1 MAPRA
6 LGENAAASKKRKQQS
21 TLSRFFATNKK
32 SASRRPAEEK
42 EQEETTSKE
51 KAGDSNAAVSGKD
64 AIDEALAS
72 ENLELQRARTK
83 REEITII
90 HSASSSAAANS
101 RCSGDAEAETESS
114 EDSPANTEGLAAAED
129 TQGSTEEVPSEHQPN
144 NNQIIP
150 IKRFGIASSSNIAH
164 KLLYQSLHGGQ
175 RRRMVQHTNKAVSW
189 NVTNWIQ
196 FPDYRGFRHVT
207 QVAWDSQGDLLA
219 AAYYNPQNG
228 VVIAIYDWHTVSA
241 ADFAGRRRRQRG
253 NGEAAIMEPIL
264 AIPVRNGRGAPVEVM
279 EWNPYNPDE
288 IVVGLR

>member
-6 LGENAAASKKRKQQS
+6 LGENAASKKRKQQQS
-21 TLSRFFATNKK
+21 TLTSFFATNKK
-32 SASRRPAEEK
+32 SASRPAEEK
-42 EQEETTSKE
+42 EQEETSTSKE
-51 KAGDSNAAVSGKD
+51 NAGDSNAAVSGND
-64 AIDEALAS
+64 AIDDALAS
-72 ENLELQRARTK
+72 ENLELQRVRRK

-90 HSASSSAAANS
+90 PSASSSAAANS
-101 RCSGDAEAETESS
+101 SCSGDAEAETPLSV
-114 EDSPANTEGLAAAED
+114 DSPANTEGLAAAAED
-129 TQGSTEEVPSEHQPN
+129 VQESSEEVPSEHQPN
-144 NNQIIP
+144 NEIIP
-150 IKRFGIASSSNIAH
+150 IQRFGIASSSNIAH

-175 RRRMVQHTNKAVSW
+175 RRRMVQHTKTAVSW

-288 IVVGLR
+288 LVVGLR